1 MQWRGDWSDQKAR
14 KIGEI
19 VSKQKISEI
28 IYLSMNLSLLC
39 TQVESLLKMWIMK
52 LQM

>member
-28 IYLSMNLSLLC
+28 IYLSINLSLLG
-39 TQVESLLKMWIMK
+39 TQVESYWKCE
-52 LQM
+52 